1 MRWVQNVPTV
11 SIAFP
16 ASVNPAATVAVAIRS
31 VQIGALITMTA
42 GLIIVNAKN
51 GQAVGSAANA
61 VQKPTSSR
69 ATGVAIVKVHLT
81 VGTVDTKREFAT
93 KAVAWLIIIMRAL
106 MVMLIIKNV
115 FGAQMTSQK
124 VP

>member
-16 ASVNPAATVAVAIRS
+16 ASVNPAATATVAIRS

-42 GLIIVNAKN
+42 GLISVNAKN

-69 ATGVAIVKVHLT
+69 ATGVAIVKLHLT
-81 VGTVDTKREFAT
+81 VGPVTQRDFAT
-93 KAVAWLIIIMRAL
+93 EAVALLIIIMRAL
-106 MVMLIIKNV
+106 MVMLIIENV